1 MGKPFSCSC
10 NGVKAVEDTLA
21 FQRFVSQIALEA
33 SKDGSFVLAGSGAI
47 REHGLISRPTEDID
61 LFSIMSERE
70 KFSTSVENVLRAL
83 SGAGISVDVARQTD
97 AFARLVVASGSGQ
110 LLEID
115 MGIDWRNDPPVSLEI
130 GSVLSRDDAVGN
142 KVAAL
147 FSRGEARDYLDV
159 DVIRQTGFYSDNE
172 LIVLGKR
179 SDPSFDSDMFRQRL
193 EDCVSISFDEVNK
206 YGYSREDLA
215 ALQRR
220 LMQWADVLKGV

>member
-1 MGKPFSCSC
+1 M
-10 NGVKAVEDTLA
+10 EDRLA

-33 SKDGSFVLAGSGAI
+33 SKGASFVLAGSGAI

-61 LFSIMSERE
+61 LFSILSERE
-70 KFSTSVENVLRAL
+70 KFSAAVENVLQAL
-83 SGAGISVDVARQTD
+83 SDADISVDIARQTD
-97 AFARLVVASGSGQ
+97 TFARLVVASDNGQ

-142 KVAAL
+142 KMAAL

-159 DVIRQTGFYSDNE
+159 DVIRQTGFYPDDE
-172 LIVLGKR
+172 LIALGKR
-179 SDPSFDSDMFRQRL
+179 SDPSFNSDMFRQRL
-193 EDCVSISFDEVNK
+193 EECASISFDEVNK
-206 YGYSREDLA
+206 YGYSREDLT

-220 LMQWADVLKGV
+220 LTQWADVLESD